1 MSRTCAMHMLR
12 RISPTYRRWAQW
24 LWVAACCCIVGGQDP
39 HAHPDKS
46 VDDPTTNRHITADQ
60 LKRQTEVVEFV
71 CVAGLTLYCW
81 EYLMTLGREISMW
94 LHPRRL
100 LHPQVILFLL
110 IRYAT
115 VPALVVTSYS
125 TWGHFEKEEECINR
139 EQLTVAVVQLSLIHI

>member
-125 TWGHFEKEEECINR
+125 TWGHFEREEECINH
-139 EQLTVAVVQLSLIHI
+139 EQLTVAVVQIVVA